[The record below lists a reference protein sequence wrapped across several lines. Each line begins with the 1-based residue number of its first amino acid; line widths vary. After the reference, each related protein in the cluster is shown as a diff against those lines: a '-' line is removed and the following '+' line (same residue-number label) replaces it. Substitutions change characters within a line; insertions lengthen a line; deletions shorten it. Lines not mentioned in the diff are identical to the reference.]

1 MFTQKQKLVT
11 TVTALTLGCGFTF
24 GLNTGICRF

>member
-24 GLNTGICRF
+24 GLT

>member
-1 MFTQKQKLVT
+1 MFNKKQTFVT

-24 GLNTGICRF
+24 